1 MCLDLLA
8 GSDEAECADTAA
20 QDRNGF
26 VLRTLRIHWEC
37 GEKIDTHGEQDHT
50 SPENG
55 RGFSN
60 QV

>member
-1 MCLDLLA
+1 
-8 GSDEAECADTAA
+8 
-20 QDRNGF
+20 
-26 VLRTLRIHWEC
+26 LRSLRMGWEC
-37 GEKIDTHGEQDHT
+37 GEKIDTHGEQEHT